1 MRRVF
6 YGLVIL
12 IVVAIVAIGGG
23 AYYLANMEF
32 DFKDQEKVAKF
43 NETYVENCVGRYKQ
57 QLTKAGMPPT
67 DEQLVAA
74 NAACKCA
81 RDPIVAAFAKRP
93 VMTIAQIAEAIDK
106 DPEITA
112 ITKSC
117 AEAAGISAPQ

>member
-6 YGLVIL
+6 YGLIIL
-12 IVVAIVAIGGG
+12 IVVAIVAVGGG

-32 DFKDQEKVAKF
+32 DFKDQAKVAKF
-43 NETYVENCVGRYKQ
+43 NETYIENCVGNFKQ
-57 QLTKAGMPPT
+57 KLTKAGTPPT
-67 DEQLVAA
+67 EEQLIGA